1 MYVIH
6 QEMSHEIDF
15 PPPPVDIKKLR
26 AHFETLQLGED
37 ENTSL
42 DTEFEV
48 NFSKFAT
55 SRKKI
60 F

>member
-1 MYVIH
+1 
-6 QEMSHEIDF
+6 MSHEIDF